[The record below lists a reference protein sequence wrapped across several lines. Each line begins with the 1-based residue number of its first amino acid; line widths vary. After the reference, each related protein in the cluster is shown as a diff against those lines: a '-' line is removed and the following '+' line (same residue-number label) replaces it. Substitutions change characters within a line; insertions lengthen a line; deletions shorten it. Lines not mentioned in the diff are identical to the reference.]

1 MRNKDN
7 YGKKNKIVCPFWVQR
22 ICILTYELKKD
33 FVIIFKAKV
42 SLYPEIFEIE
52 KVDSLTVISILKE
65 STLQTF
71 HDLQTV
77 AFGEPCSPK
86 SSVHID
92 DFVPLTCCHSLQ

>member
-7 YGKKNKIVCPFWVQR
+7 YGKKNKIICPFWVQH

-42 SLYPEIFEIE
+42 RLHPEIFEIE

-71 HDLQTV
+71 HDLRTV
-77 AFGEPCSPK
+77 AFGEPRSPK